1 MIEEKNTWFI
11 YLIRTRVGSLYCGI
25 TNNLERRFKMHQN
38 GKGAKYLKGKG
49 PLTLV
54 WHRDVENKS
63 IALKYEYRIKKM
75 TKASKE
81 ALVINQI
88 PLPTIND

>member
-1 MIEEKNTWFI
+1 MTEKKSTWFI

>member
-25 TNNLERRFKMHQN
+25 TNNLERRFKMHQD

-54 WHRDVENKS
+54 WHCDVENKS

>member
-1 MIEEKNTWFI
+1 
-11 YLIRTRVGSLYCGI
+11 
-25 TNNLERRFKMHQN
+25 MHQN

-54 WHRDVENKS
+54 WQHDVENKS

>member
-1 MIEEKNTWFI
+1 MTEEKNTWFI